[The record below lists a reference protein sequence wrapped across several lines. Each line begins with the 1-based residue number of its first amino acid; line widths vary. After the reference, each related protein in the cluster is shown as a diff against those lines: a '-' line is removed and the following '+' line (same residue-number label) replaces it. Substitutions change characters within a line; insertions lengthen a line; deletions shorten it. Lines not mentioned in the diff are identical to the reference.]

1 MQFCGKNARFP
12 ADDGITQAVFLLFK
26 EKKIP
31 VASGV
36 EQRRKL
42 LGWCEIYI
50 PKTFVRNNIFLNF
63 AVLCQR
69 HVLTTTLA
77 RRQPAAQITKRK
89 DKYDQL
95 ITRIK
100 AARP

>member
-1 MQFCGKNARFP
+1 M
-12 ADDGITQAVFLLFK
+12 QAVFLLFK

-50 PKTFVRNNIFLNF
+50 PKTLVRNDIFLNF
-63 AVLCQR
+63 AILCQR

-77 RRQPAAQITKRK
+77 R
-89 DKYDQL
+89 
-95 ITRIK
+95 
-100 AARP
+100 